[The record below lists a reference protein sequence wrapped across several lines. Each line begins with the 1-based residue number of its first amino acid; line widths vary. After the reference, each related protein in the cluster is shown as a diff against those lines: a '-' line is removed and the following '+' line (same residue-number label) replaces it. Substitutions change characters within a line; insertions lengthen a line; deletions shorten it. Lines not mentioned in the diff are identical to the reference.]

1 MSTTPAQR
9 PSLRQRLSALRPN
22 PSMLLFL
29 ATIIAVAIANSPW
42 STSYEDFLR
51 YPVQVI
57 IGSIEL
63 FRHMGHTMTISQVVN
78 DALMAIFFFLVGLEI
93 KQELLVGELSSPKK
107 AILPVIAALG
117 GMLFPVLFFLGVTPN
132 HPESLGAAIPMATD
146 IAFALAVLGSLGG
159 RVPKSLYVFLATLAV
174 ADDIGGII
182 VIALFYSK
190 GVSLLPLGIGLA
202 LVGLLFLLGRLRVT
216 ALEPYIIVGIA
227 VWALFLQSG
236 IHPTIAGVL
245 VALCIPAGSKVHI
258 RELSHKLRELTSH
271 LSTEARE
278 AERAVILSH
287 DQLKRI
293 AEIKDTA
300 GQAISPVQTLEHALK
315 PLVDNL
321 ILPLFAFVNAGVSF
335 GDVSADMLLGLP
347 LAIFLGLFLGKTVG
361 ISLFTYVAIR
371 VKLCAWPEGMN
382 LPRLISLAVLGGIG
396 FTVSLFI
403 ANLAYDGP
411 EMAQLLNEA
420 KLGIFA
426 GTIISGVVGYML
438 LSRFL
443 PKSEAK

>member
-78 DALMAIFFFLVGLEI
+78 DALMAIFFFVVGLEI

-117 GMLFPVLFFLGVTPN
+117 GMIFPVLFFLGVTPN

-202 LVGLLFLLGRLRVT
+202 LVALLFLLGRLRVT
-216 ALEPYIIVGIA
+216 ALEPYIIAGIA

-258 RELSHKLRELTSH
+258 RELSRKLRGLTSH

-287 DQLKRI
+287 DQLERI

>member
-1 MSTTPAQR
+1 
-9 PSLRQRLSALRPN
+9 
-22 PSMLLFL
+22 
-29 ATIIAVAIANSPW
+29 
-42 STSYEDFLR
+42 
-51 YPVQVI
+51 
-57 IGSIEL
+57 
-63 FRHMGHTMTISQVVN
+63 
-78 DALMAIFFFLVGLEI
+78 
-93 KQELLVGELSSPKK
+93 
-107 AILPVIAALG
+107 
-117 GMLFPVLFFLGVTPN
+117 
-132 HPESLGAAIPMATD
+132 
-146 IAFALAVLGSLGG
+146 
-159 RVPKSLYVFLATLAV
+159 
-174 ADDIGGII
+174 
-182 VIALFYSK
+182 
-190 GVSLLPLGIGLA
+190 
-202 LVGLLFLLGRLRVT
+202 
-216 ALEPYIIVGIA
+216 
-227 VWALFLQSG
+227 
-236 IHPTIAGVL
+236 
-245 VALCIPAGSKVHI
+245 
-258 RELSHKLRELTSH
+258 
-271 LSTEARE
+271 
-278 AERAVILSH
+278 
-287 DQLKRI
+287 
-293 AEIKDTA
+293 AEIKSTA

-315 PLVDNL
+315 PLVDYF

-335 GDVSADMLLGLP
+335 GGVSADMLLGLP